1 MKKVVIFHSEKIEF
15 SFDMDGNTISV
26 RTRAEYSNSESK
38 IGVVDVKSWPKDV
51 EDTELF
57 AYFMSQRRV
66 WDQQLKKYA
75 MED

>member
-15 SFDMDGNTISV
+15 EFDASGDTISV
-26 RTRAEYSNSESK
+26 RTRTEYTNSESK
-38 IGVVDVKSWPKDV
+38 VGVVDVKSWPKDV

-57 AYFMSQRRV
+57 SHFMAQRRV

-75 MED
+75 VED